1 MRSTGA
7 HAEQPKRSFFAR
19 IVQWTW
25 LLPVATAT
33 FLVFVAGSVYLIG
46 QLGLTPLLLLV
57 LLLPS
62 FVTTTLALIVALSD
76 LLQRPAERY
85 PLGGRWFWIALVVGL
100 NVLAFLPYWL
110 FVVRPQPAGD
120 ERADPTE
127 SERSAA

>member
-1 MRSTGA
+1 MRSAGA
-7 HAEQPKRSFFAR
+7 RAEQRNGSFFAR

-33 FLVFVAGSVYLIG
+33 FLVFVAGSVYSIG
-46 QLGLTPLLLLV
+46 QLGLTPLWLFV

-62 FVTTTLALIVALSD
+62 FVATTLALMVALSD

-85 PLGGRWFWIALVVGL
+85 PLGGRWFWVVLVVGL

-110 FVVRPQPAGD
+110 FVMRPQPVGD
-120 ERADPTE
+120 ERADRAE
-127 SERSAA
+127 SDRSAA